1 MPENSFALDAVCA
14 GVDKV
19 GFASFMAADDRSIL
33 DKYLS
38 RWRWVLLA
46 LLLLATGL
54 GLSRIRVDANV
65 LDLLP
70 QDLVAVRG
78 LKIFLGHFG
87 QPRELIVMVES
98 SDAAE
103 AGALVDSLADNLRA
117 TSTLTVHSAPPWA
130 ADPRE
135 LVPLAAYALLNQ
147 EPAKFHTTLEKLST
161 AGASAQ
167 ASEAVERLGTTVAPE
182 ELARLAY
189 DPLDLLSA
197 LPSTAAPDLA
207 NREFSSLDG
216 RTRLLY
222 VTPVSPTPSNEW
234 VAQTTKRIQKWQSA
248 SPGRLAARV
257 GWTGEPAF
265 VQEISSAMELDMRW
279 SSISSL
285 VFAALIF
292 FLAHRRV
299 RPLWGLLFYVSCSFA
314 IALGLTALVFPGL
327 SIISVGFAAILAG
340 LTIDYGFILYQRRM
354 EHGGTLQEIRAATS
368 PGILAGAMTTAAA
381 FLSLNLSG
389 LPGIAQL
396 GTTVAI
402 GVLAGAFLMI
412 SFYARDLQKMRLPAP
427 CPARPLPR
435 YLLLAGKACAL
446 FVLLSTICTLVIVG
460 FPRWTADTNSMRPRE
475 SMAYPTLDRLGLAL
489 GNDHEVLNVIMSGP
503 SESIVSEKL
512 SLARAYLTHAL
523 QEGLLLSFELPD
535 LLWPEAEF
543 LRFNLASAAAATSQK
558 HQLCELL
565 TNAGYSEAGTFLTG
579 GLLDQWQAWQAY
591 STSPL
596 PENAAFQWIA
606 RRTMSLG
613 GPEFAACG
621 VAIESGKNPAAVA
634 VFINTLAAQGI
645 YLTGW
650 HKLGEAL
657 SQHALAHGLLAGTA
671 FLAVLFGA
679 LFLSLRSLRDTL
691 LVLGIT
697 GLSLLSMTGL
707 MRLFSL
713 DWNFLNLCSITLT
726 IGAGVDYSI
735 HMIFALRQNNGDHAS
750 AFRDVGKA
758 LALCAATTVV
768 GFGSLA
774 TAQTVGL
781 ASLGINCA
789 LGVAVNALFALFLL
803 PLMWRRR
810 LPFRA

>member
-1 MPENSFALDAVCA
+1 
-14 GVDKV
+14 
-19 GFASFMAADDRSIL
+19 MAADDRSIL

-70 QDLVAVRG
+70 PDLVAVRG

-87 QPRELIVMVES
+87 QPRELIVMVEA
-98 SDAAE
+98 SDPAE
-103 AGALVDSLADNLRA
+103 AGALVDSLADDLRA
-117 TSTLTVHSAPPWA
+117 TSTLVVHSAPPWA
-130 ADPRE
+130 TDPRE

-147 EPAKFHTTLEKLST
+147 EPEKFHTTLEKLSP
-161 AGASAQ
+161 AGAISR
-167 ASEAVERLGTTVAPE
+167 ASDAIERLGTTVAPE

-189 DPLDLLSA
+189 DPLNLLSA

-222 VTPVSPTPSNEW
+222 VTPLAQTPSKDW
-234 VAQTTKRIQKWQSA
+234 VAETTKRIQEWQSA
-248 SPGRLAARV
+248 SRERLAARV

-265 VQEISSAMELDMRW
+265 VQEISSAMEQDMRW

-285 VFAALIF
+285 AFAALIF
-292 FLAHRRV
+292 FLAHRRL

-340 LTIDYGFILYQRRM
+340 LTVDYGFILYQRRI
-354 EHGGTLQEIRAATS
+354 EHGGTLQELRAATS
-368 PGILAGAMTTAAA
+368 PGILAGAVTTAAA

-402 GVLAGAFLMI
+402 GVLAGALLMI
-412 SFYARDLQKMRLPAP
+412 SFYAKNLHKMRLPYP
-427 CPARPLPR
+427 GPARPLPR
-435 YLLLAGKACAL
+435 HLLLAGKACAL
-446 FVLLSTICTLVIVG
+446 LVLLTATCTLVFLG

-475 SMAYPTLDRLGLAL
+475 SVAYPTLDRLGLAL
-489 GNDHEVLNVIMSGP
+489 GSDHDVLNVIISGP

-512 SLARAYLTHAL
+512 AVARASLTQAL
-523 QEGLLLSFELPD
+523 QEGLLSSFELPD
-535 LLWPEAEF
+535 MLWPQEDF
-543 LRFNLASAAAATSQK
+543 LKTNLASAVAATSQK
-558 HQLCELL
+558 QLLCELL
-565 TNAGYSEAGTFLTG
+565 TEAGFSETGTFLTG
-579 GLLDQWQAWQAY
+579 GLLDQWQVWKAA

-596 PENAAFQWIA
+596 PENTAFHWIA

-621 VAIESGKNPAAVA
+621 VAIESGKNPAAVTA
-634 VFINTLAAQGI
+634 LINSLAAQGI

-657 SQHALAHGLLAGTA
+657 SQHALGHGLLAGAA

-679 LFLSLRSLRDTL
+679 LFLSLRNLPDTL

-697 GLSLLSMTGL
+697 GLSLLAMTGL

-713 DWNFLNLCSITLT
+713 EWNFLNLCSVTLT

-735 HMIFALRQNNGDHAS
+735 HMIFALRQNSGDHAA

-758 LALCAATTVV
+758 LGLCAATTVV

-789 LGVAVNALFALFLL
+789 LGVALNALFALFLL

-810 LPFRA
+810 FASRS

>member
-1 MPENSFALDAVCA
+1 
-14 GVDKV
+14 
-19 GFASFMAADDRSIL
+19 MAADDRSIL

-70 QDLVAVRG
+70 PDLVAVRG

-87 QPRELIVMVES
+87 QPRELIVMVEA
-98 SDAAE
+98 SDPTE
-103 AGALVDSLADNLRA
+103 AGALVDSLADDLRT
-117 TSTLTVHSAPPWA
+117 TSTLIVHSAPPWA
-130 ADPRE
+130 TDPRE

-147 EPAKFHTTLEKLST
+147 EPEKFHTTLEKLSP
-161 AGASAQ
+161 AGASSR
-167 ASEAVERLGTTVAPE
+167 ASDAIERLGTTVAPE
-182 ELARLAY
+182 ELARPAY
-189 DPLDLLSA
+189 DPLNLLST

-222 VTPVSPTPSNEW
+222 ITPLSQTPSKDW
-234 VAQTTKRIQKWQSA
+234 VAETTKRIQEWQSA
-248 SPGRLAARV
+248 SPERLAARV

-265 VQEISSAMELDMRW
+265 VQEISSAMEQDMRW

-285 VFAALIF
+285 AFAALIF
-292 FLAHRRV
+292 FLAHRRL

-340 LTIDYGFILYQRRM
+340 LTVDYGFILYQRRI
-354 EHGGTLQEIRAATS
+354 EHGGTLQELRAATS
-368 PGILAGAMTTAAA
+368 PGILASAVTTAAA

-402 GVLAGAFLMI
+402 GVLAGALLMI
-412 SFYARDLQKMRLPAP
+412 SFYAKNLHKMRLPAP
-427 CPARPLPR
+427 GPARPLPR
-435 YLLLAGKACAL
+435 HLLFAGKACAL
-446 FVLLSTICTLVIVG
+446 LVILTAICTLVFIG

-475 SMAYPTLDRLGLAL
+475 SVAYPTLDRLGLTL
-489 GNDHEVLNVIMSGP
+489 GSDHEVLNVIISGP

-512 SLARAYLTHAL
+512 AVARASLTQAL

-535 LLWPEAEF
+535 MLWPQEEF
-543 LRFNLASAAAATSQK
+543 LKTNLASAIAATSQK
-558 HQLCELL
+558 QPLCDLL
-565 TNAGYSEAGTFLTG
+565 ADAGFSETGTFLTR
-579 GLLDQWQAWQAY
+579 GLLDQWKAWQAS

-596 PENAAFQWIA
+596 PENTAFHWIA
-606 RRTMSLG
+606 RRTMSLD
-613 GPEFAACG
+613 GPAFAACG
-621 VAIESGKNPAAVA
+621 VAIESGKNPAAFTA
-634 VFINTLAAQGI
+634 LINSLAAQGI

-657 SQHALAHGLLAGTA
+657 SQHALGHGLLAGAA

-697 GLSLLSMTGL
+697 GLSLLAMTGL

-713 DWNFLNLCSITLT
+713 EWNFLNLCSVTLT

-735 HMIFALRQNNGDHAS
+735 HMIFALRQNNGDHAA
-750 AFRDVGKA
+750 AFREVGKA
-758 LALCAATTVV
+758 LGLCAATTVV

-789 LGVAVNALFALFLL
+789 LGVALNALFALFLL
-803 PLMWRRR
+803 PLIWRRR
-810 LPFRA
+810 FASRS

>member
-1 MPENSFALDAVCA
+1 
-14 GVDKV
+14 
-19 GFASFMAADDRSIL
+19 MAADDHSIL

-38 RWRWVLLA
+38 RWRWILLVLLI
-46 LLLLATGL
+46 LATGL

-87 QPRELIVMVES
+87 QPQELIVMVEAGNAS
-98 SDAAE
+98 A
-103 AGALVDSLADNLRA
+103 AGALVDSLADKLR
-117 TSTLTVHSAPPWA
+117 TSATLTVRDSPPWA

-135 LVPLAAYALLNQ
+135 LVPLAAYALLN
-147 EPAKFHTTLEKLST
+147 EGPENFRATLEKMSP
-161 AGASAQ
+161 AGARAL
-167 ASEAVERLGTTVAPE
+167 ASEAVERLGLTVAPE
-182 ELARLAY
+182 EMARLAY
-189 DPLDLLSA
+189 DPLNLLSA

-222 VTPVSPTPSNEW
+222 VTPVSPTPSKDW
-234 VAQTTKRIQKWQSA
+234 VSQTAKLIQEWQSA
-248 SPGRLAARV
+248 SPERRAANV

-265 VQEISSAMELDMRW
+265 VQEISDAMEQDMRW

-292 FLAHRRV
+292 FLAHRRL
-299 RPLWGLLFYVSCSFA
+299 RPLGVLLFYVGCSFA
-314 IALGLTALVFPGL
+314 IALGLTALIFPGL

-340 LTIDYGFILYQRRM
+340 LTVDYGFILYQRRI
-354 EHGGTLQEIRAATS
+354 EHSGTLQQLRAATS
-368 PGILAGAMTTAAA
+368 PGILASAVTTAAA

-412 SFYARDLQKMRLPAP
+412 VFYARNLHKMWLPAP
-427 CPARPLPR
+427 GPTRPLPR
-435 YLLLAGKACAL
+435 HLLLAGKTCAL
-446 FVLLSTICTLVIVG
+446 LVLLTAACTLVFLG

-475 SMAYPTLDRLGLAL
+475 SVAYPTLDRLGLAL
-489 GNDHEVLNVIMSGP
+489 GNNHAVLNVVVAGP
-503 SESIVSEKL
+503 TESIVSEKL
-512 SLARAYLTHAL
+512 ALARTSLGQAL
-523 QEGLLLSFELPD
+523 EADVILSFELPD
-535 LLWPEAEF
+535 LLWPHADV
-543 LRFNLASAAAATSQK
+543 LKSNLASASATISEKQP
-558 HQLCELL
+558 LCELL
-565 TNAGYSEAGTFLTG
+565 TDAGFSESGTFLTG
-579 GLLDQWQAWQAY
+579 GILDQWQAWQTS

-596 PENAAFQWIA
+596 PENAAFHWIA

-621 VAIESGKNPAAVA
+621 VAIESGTDPIAVA
-634 VFINTLAAQGI
+634 GLIDKLAADGV
-645 YLTGW
+645 YMTGW

-657 SQHALAHGLLAGTA
+657 SQHALGHGLLAGVA
-671 FLAVLFGA
+671 FLAVLSTA
-679 LFLSLRSLRDTL
+679 LFLSLRNLRDTL

-697 GLSLLSMTGL
+697 ALSLFAMTGL

-713 DWNFLNLCSITLT
+713 DWNFMNLCSVTLT

-735 HMIFALRQNNGDHAS
+735 HMIFALRQNNGNAAA

-758 LALCAATTVV
+758 LTLCAATTVA

-789 LGVAVNALFALFLL
+789 LGVAMNALFALFLL
-803 PLMWRRR
+803 PIAWRAHQR
-810 LPFRA
+810 P

>member
-1 MPENSFALDAVCA
+1 M
-14 GVDKV
+14 
-19 GFASFMAADDRSIL
+19 
-33 DKYLS
+33 
-38 RWRWVLLA
+38 LA
-46 LLLLATGL
+46 LILLATGL

-87 QPRELIVMVES
+87 QPRELIVMVEA
-98 SDAAE
+98 SDPAE
-103 AGALVDSLADNLRA
+103 AGALVDSLADDLRA
-117 TSTLTVHSAPPWA
+117 TSTLAVHSAPPWE

-147 EPAKFHTTLEKLST
+147 EPEKFHATLEKLSL
-161 AGASAQ
+161 AVASAR
-167 ASEAVERLGTTVAPE
+167 ASEAIERLGTTVAPE
-182 ELARLAY
+182 ELTRLAY
-189 DPLDLLSA
+189 DPLNLLSA

-222 VTPVSPTPSNEW
+222 VTPLAPTPSKDW
-234 VAQTTKRIQKWQSA
+234 VAQTTKRIQEWQSA

-265 VQEISSAMELDMRW
+265 VQEISSAMEQDMRW

-285 VFAALIF
+285 AFAGLIF
-292 FLAHRRV
+292 FLAHRRL
-299 RPLWGLLFYVSCSFA
+299 RPLWGLLFYVTCSFA

-340 LTIDYGFILYQRRM
+340 LTVDYGFILYQRRI
-354 EHGGTLQEIRAATS
+354 EHGGTLQELRAATS
-368 PGILAGAMTTAAA
+368 PSILAGAVTTAAA

-402 GVLAGAFLMI
+402 GVLAGALLMI
-412 SFYARDLQKMRLPAP
+412 FFYARDLHKMRLPAP
-427 CPARPLPR
+427 GPLSPLPR
-435 YLLLAGKACAL
+435 HLLLAGQACAL
-446 FVLLSTICTLVIVG
+446 LALLTAACALVFLG

-475 SMAYPTLDRLGLAL
+475 SVAYPTLDRLGLAL
-489 GNDHEVLNVIMSGP
+489 GNDHEVLNVVVSGP
-503 SESIVSEKL
+503 TESIVSEKL
-512 SLARAYLTHAL
+512 ALARAALTQAL
-523 QEGLLLSFELPD
+523 QEGLLSSFELPD
-535 LLWPEAEF
+535 MLWPQEDF
-543 LRFNLASAAAATSQK
+543 LQTNLVSASAAASQK
-558 HQLCELL
+558 KQLCELL
-565 TNAGYSEAGTFLTG
+565 TDAGFSEAGTFLTG
-579 GLLDQWQAWQAY
+579 GLLDQWQAWQSS

-596 PENAAFQWIA
+596 PENAAFYWIA

-621 VAIESGKNPAAVA
+621 VAIESGKNPAAVTA
-634 VFINTLAAQGI
+634 LINTLAAQGI

-657 SQHALAHGLLAGTA
+657 SQHALGHGLLAGAA

-679 LFLSLRSLRDTL
+679 LFLSLRNLQDTL

-713 DWNFLNLCSITLT
+713 DWNFLNLCSVTLT

-735 HMIFALRQNNGDHAS
+735 HMIFALRQNNGNHAA

-758 LALCAATTVV
+758 LGLCAATTVV

-789 LGVAVNALFALFLL
+789 LGVALNALFALFLL

>member
-1 MPENSFALDAVCA
+1 
-14 GVDKV
+14 
-19 GFASFMAADDRSIL
+19 MAADNRSIL
-33 DKYLS
+33 DKYVS

-46 LLLLATGL
+46 LLILATGL

-65 LDLLP
+65 LNLLP
-70 QDLVAVRG
+70 QNLVAVRG

-87 QPRELIVMVES
+87 QPRELIVMVEA
-98 SDAAE
+98 SDPAE
-103 AGALVDSLADNLRA
+103 AGALVDSLADDLRA
-117 TSTLTVHSAPPWA
+117 TSTLTVQSAPPWA

-135 LVPLAAYALLNQ
+135 LVPLAAYAILNQ
-147 EPAKFHTTLEKLST
+147 EPEKFHTTLEKLSPE
-161 AGASAQ
+161 GASAR

-189 DPLDLLSA
+189 DPLNLLSA

-216 RTRLLY
+216 QTRLLY
-222 VTPVSPTPSNEW
+222 VTPLAPTPSKNW
-234 VAQTTKRIQKWQSA
+234 VAQTTKRIQEWQSA

-265 VQEISSAMELDMRW
+265 VQEISSAMEQDMRW

-285 VFAALIF
+285 AFAALIF
-292 FLAHRRV
+292 FLAHRRL
-299 RPLWGLLFYVSCSFA
+299 RPLWGLLFYVCCSFA
-314 IALGLTALVFPGL
+314 IALGLTALIFPGL

-340 LTIDYGFILYQRRM
+340 LTVDYGFIIYQRRI
-354 EHGGTLQEIRAATS
+354 EHGGTLQELRAATS
-368 PGILAGAMTTAAA
+368 PGILAGAVTTAAA

-402 GVLAGAFLMI
+402 GVMAGALLMI
-412 SFYARDLQKMRLPAP
+412 FFYARDLHKMRLPAP
-427 CPARPLPR
+427 GPTRSLPR
-435 YLLLAGKACAL
+435 HLLLAGKACAL
-446 FVLLSTICTLVIVG
+446 LVLLTAACTLIFLG

-475 SMAYPTLDRLGLAL
+475 SVAYPTLDRLGLAL
-489 GNDHEVLNVIMSGP
+489 GNDHEILNVIVSGP
-503 SESIVSEKL
+503 TESNVSEKL
-512 SLARAYLTHAL
+512 ALSRASLTQAL
-523 QEGLLLSFELPD
+523 QEGLLSSFELPD
-535 LLWPEAEF
+535 TLWPQEEF
-543 LRFNLASAAAATSQK
+543 LKTNLTSSIAAASQK
-558 HQLCELL
+558 KQLGELL
-565 TNAGYSEAGTFLTG
+565 TDAGFSEAGTFLTG
-579 GLLDQWQAWQAY
+579 GLLDQWQAWQSS

-596 PENAAFQWIA
+596 PENAAFHWIA
-606 RRTMSLG
+606 RRTMSLS

-621 VAIESGKNPAAVA
+621 VAIESGKNPAAVTA
-634 VFINTLAAQGI
+634 LINALAAQGI

-657 SQHALAHGLLAGTA
+657 SQHALGHGLLAGAA

-691 LVLGIT
+691 LVLCIT

-713 DWNFLNLCSITLT
+713 DWNFLNLCSVTLT

-735 HMIFALRQNNGDHAS
+735 HMIFALRQNNGDHAA

-758 LALCAATTVV
+758 LGLCAATTVV

-789 LGVAVNALFALFLL
+789 LGVAMNALFALFVL
-803 PLMWRRR
+803 PTLWRGLSR
-810 LPFRA
+810 P

>member
-1 MPENSFALDAVCA
+1 
-14 GVDKV
+14 
-19 GFASFMAADDRSIL
+19 MAADDRSIL

-70 QDLVAVRG
+70 PDLVAVRG

-87 QPRELIVMVES
+87 QPRELIVMVEATDS
-98 SDAAE
+98 TE
-103 AGALVDSLADNLRA
+103 AGALVDSLADDLRA
-117 TSTLTVHSAPPWA
+117 TSTLVVHSAPPWA
-130 ADPRE
+130 TDPRE

-147 EPAKFHTTLEKLST
+147 DPENFHATLEKLSP
-161 AGASAQ
+161 AGASSR
-167 ASEAVERLGTTVAPE
+167 ASEAIERLGTTVAPE

-189 DPLDLLSA
+189 DPLNLLSA

-222 VTPVSPTPSNEW
+222 VTPLAPTPSKDW

-265 VQEISSAMELDMRW
+265 VQEISSAMEQDMRW

-285 VFAALIF
+285 AFAAIIF
-292 FLAHRRV
+292 FLAHRRL

-340 LTIDYGFILYQRRM
+340 LTVDYGFILYQRRI
-354 EHGGTLQEIRAATS
+354 EHGGTLQELRAATS
-368 PGILAGAMTTAAA
+368 PGILASAVTTAAA

-402 GVLAGAFLMI
+402 GVLAGALLMI
-412 SFYARDLQKMRLPAP
+412 SLYAKNLHKMRLPSP
-427 CPARPLPR
+427 GPARPLPR
-435 YLLLAGKACAL
+435 HLLLAGKACAL
-446 FVLLSTICTLVIVG
+446 LVLLTATCALVFLG

-475 SMAYPTLDRLGLAL
+475 SVAYPTLDRLGLAL
-489 GNDHEVLNVIMSGP
+489 GSDHEVLNVIISGP

-512 SLARAYLTHAL
+512 ALARASLTQAL
-523 QEGLLLSFELPD
+523 QEGLLSSFELPNM
-535 LLWPEAEF
+535 LWPQEDF
-543 LRFNLASAAAATSQK
+543 LKTNLASAIAATSQK
-558 HQLCELL
+558 QPLCELL
-565 TNAGYSEAGTFLTG
+565 TEAGFSETGTFLTG
-579 GLLDQWQAWQAY
+579 GLLDQWQVWQAA

-596 PENAAFQWIA
+596 PENAAFHWIA

-621 VAIESGKNPAAVA
+621 VAIESGKNPAAVTA
-634 VFINTLAAQGI
+634 LINSLAAQGI

-657 SQHALAHGLLAGTA
+657 SQHALGHGLLAGAA

-679 LFLSLRSLRDTL
+679 LFLSLRNLPDTL

-697 GLSLLSMTGL
+697 GLSLLAMTGL

-713 DWNFLNLCSITLT
+713 EWNFLNLCSVTLT

-735 HMIFALRQNNGDHAS
+735 HMIFALRQNNGDAAA

-789 LGVAVNALFALFLL
+789 LGVALNALFALFLL
-803 PLMWRRR
+803 PMMWRG
-810 LPFRA
+810 LFAFRS

>member
-1 MPENSFALDAVCA
+1 
-14 GVDKV
+14 
-19 GFASFMAADDRSIL
+19 MAADNRSIL

-46 LLLLATGL
+46 VLLLATGL

-87 QPRELIVMVES
+87 QPRELIVMVEA
-98 SDAAE
+98 SDPAE
-103 AGALVDSLADNLRA
+103 AGALVDSLADDLRA
-117 TSTLTVHSAPPWA
+117 TSTLAVHSAPPWA

-147 EPAKFHTTLEKLST
+147 EPKKFQATLEKLSP
-161 AGASAQ
+161 ASASSR

-189 DPLDLLSA
+189 DPLNLLSA

-222 VTPVSPTPSNEW
+222 VTPLAPTPSKDW
-234 VAQTTKRIQKWQSA
+234 VAQTTKRIQEWQSA

-265 VQEISSAMELDMRW
+265 VQEISSAMEQDMRW

-285 VFAALIF
+285 AFAGLIF
-292 FLAHRRV
+292 FLAHRRL

-340 LTIDYGFILYQRRM
+340 LTVDYGFILYQRRI
-354 EHGGTLQEIRAATS
+354 EHGGTLQELRAATS
-368 PGILAGAMTTAAA
+368 PSILAGAVTTAAA

-402 GVLAGAFLMI
+402 GVLAGALLMI
-412 SFYARDLQKMRLPAP
+412 FFYARDLHKMRPPAP
-427 CPARPLPR
+427 GPLRPLPR
-435 YLLLAGKACAL
+435 HLLRAGKACAL
-446 FVLLSTICTLVIVG
+446 LALLTAACTLVFLG

-475 SMAYPTLDRLGLAL
+475 SVAYPTLDRLGLAM
-489 GNDHEVLNVIMSGP
+489 GNDHEVLNVIVSGP
-503 SESIVSEKL
+503 TESIVSEKL
-512 SLARAYLTHAL
+512 ALARASLTQAL
-523 QEGLLLSFELPD
+523 QEGLLSSFELPD
-535 LLWPEAEF
+535 TLWPQEEF
-543 LRFNLASAAAATSQK
+543 LQTNLASAIAAASQK
-558 HQLCELL
+558 KQLCELL
-565 TNAGYSEAGTFLTG
+565 TDAGFSEAGTFLTG
-579 GLLDQWQAWQAY
+579 GLLDQWQAWQSS

-596 PENAAFQWIA
+596 PENAAFHWIA
-606 RRTMSLG
+606 RRTMSLS

-621 VAIESGKNPAAVA
+621 VAIESGKNPTAVTA
-634 VFINTLAAQGI
+634 LINTLAAQGI

-657 SQHALAHGLLAGTA
+657 SQHALGHGLLAGAA

-713 DWNFLNLCSITLT
+713 DWNFLNLCSVTLT

-735 HMIFALRQNNGDHAS
+735 HMIFALRQNNGDHAA

-758 LALCAATTVV
+758 LGLCAATTVV

-789 LGVAVNALFALFLL
+789 LGVALNALFALFLL
-803 PLMWRRR
+803 PLMWRRSF
-810 LPFRA
+810 PFRA

>member
-1 MPENSFALDAVCA
+1 
-14 GVDKV
+14 
-19 GFASFMAADDRSIL
+19 MAADLPSIFM
-33 DKYLS
+33 KQMF
-38 RWRWVLLA
+38 RWRVVLIAA
-46 LLLLATGL
+46 LLVATVVGL
-54 GLSRIRVDANV
+54 TRIRVGANV

-87 QPRELIVMVES
+87 QPHELIVMVEA

-103 AGALVDSLADNLRA
+103 ASALVDSLADDLRA

-147 EPAKFHTTLEKLST
+147 APDKFHTTLEKLSS
-161 AGASAQ
+161 AGASSR
-167 ASEAVERLGTTVAPE
+167 ASDAVERLGTTMAPE
-182 ELARLAY
+182 EIARLAY

-197 LPSTAAPDLA
+197 LPSTATPDLA
-207 NREFSSLDG
+207 NCEFSSLDA

-222 VTPVSPTPSNEW
+222 VTPVSRTPSKDW
-234 VAQTTKRIQKWQSA
+234 VAQTTNRIQDWQSA
-248 SPGRLAARV
+248 SPGRMAARV

-265 VQEISSAMELDMRW
+265 VQEISSAMEEDMQW

-285 VFAALIF
+285 AFAALIF
-292 FLAHRRV
+292 FLAHRRL

-340 LTIDYGFILYQRRM
+340 LTVDYGFILYQRRI
-354 EHGGTLQEIRAATS
+354 EHGGTLQELRAATS
-368 PGILAGAMTTAAA
+368 PGILAGAVTTAAA

-402 GVLAGAFLMI
+402 GVLAGALLMI
-412 SFYARDLQKMRLPAP
+412 FFYARALHKMPLPAP
-427 CPARPLPR
+427 GPVRPMPR
-435 YLLLAGKACAL
+435 HLLFAGKACAL
-446 FVLLSTICTLVIVG
+446 LVLLTAACTLVFLG
-460 FPRWTADTNSMRPRE
+460 FPQWTADTNSMRPRE
-475 SMAYPTLDRLGLAL
+475 SVAYPTLDRLGLAL
-489 GNDHEVLNVIMSGP
+489 GNDHEVLNVIISSP

-512 SLARAYLTHAL
+512 ILARASLTQAL
-523 QEGLLLSFELPD
+523 QEGLLSSFELPD
-535 LLWPEAEF
+535 TLWPRAEF
-543 LRFNLASAAAATSQK
+543 LKTNLASAAAATSQK
-558 HQLCELL
+558 QQLGELL
-565 TNAGYSEAGTFLTG
+565 TDAGFSEAGTFLTD
-579 GLLDQWQAWQAY
+579 GLLDQWQAWQAS

-596 PENAAFQWIA
+596 PENAAFHWIA

-621 VAIESGKNPAAVA
+621 VAIESGKNPAAVTA
-634 VFINTLAAQGI
+634 LINTLAAQGI

-657 SQHALAHGLLAGTA
+657 SQHALGHGMLAGAA

-679 LFLSLRSLRDTL
+679 LFLSLRNLRDTL

-697 GLSLLSMTGL
+697 GLSLLAMTGL

-713 DWNFLNLCSITLT
+713 EWNFLNLCSVTLT

-735 HMIFALRQNNGDHAS
+735 HMIFALRQNNGDHAA

-758 LALCAATTVV
+758 LGLCAATTVV

-774 TAQTVGL
+774 TAQTIGL

-789 LGVAVNALFALFLL
+789 LGVALNALFALFLL
-803 PLMWRRR
+803 PWMWRAARVEISHGA
-810 LPFRA
+810 LQAGEGC

>member
-1 MPENSFALDAVCA
+1 
-14 GVDKV
+14 
-19 GFASFMAADDRSIL
+19 MAADDRSIL

-46 LLLLATGL
+46 LLLPATGL

-78 LKIFLGHFG
+78 LKVFLGHFG
-87 QPRELIVMVES
+87 QPRELIVMVEA
-98 SDAAE
+98 SDPAE
-103 AGALVDSLADNLRA
+103 ARALVDSLADDLRA
-117 TSTLTVHSAPPWA
+117 TSTLAVHSAPPWA

-147 EPAKFHTTLEKLST
+147 EPEKFHATLEKLSP
-161 AGASAQ
+161 AGASAR

-182 ELARLAY
+182 ELTRLAY
-189 DPLDLLSA
+189 DPLNLLSA
-197 LPSTAAPDLA
+197 LPSTASPDLA
-207 NREFSSLDG
+207 NREFSSSDG

-222 VTPVSPTPSNEW
+222 VTPLAPTPSKDW
-234 VAQTTKRIQKWQSA
+234 VAQTTKRIQEWQSA

-265 VQEISSAMELDMRW
+265 VQEISSAMEQDMRW

-285 VFAALIF
+285 AFAGLIF
-292 FLAHRRV
+292 FLAHRRL

-340 LTIDYGFILYQRRM
+340 LTVDYGFILYQRRI
-354 EHGGTLQEIRAATS
+354 EHGGTLQELRAATS
-368 PGILAGAMTTAAA
+368 PSILAGAVTTAAA

-402 GVLAGAFLMI
+402 GVLAGALLMI
-412 SFYARDLQKMRLPAP
+412 FFYSRDLHKMRLPAP
-427 CPARPLPR
+427 GPLRPLPR
-435 YLLLAGKACAL
+435 HLLLAGKVCAL
-446 FVLLSTICTLVIVG
+446 LALLTAACTLVFLG

-475 SMAYPTLDRLGLAL
+475 SVAYPTLDRLGLAL
-489 GNDHEVLNVIMSGP
+489 GNDHEVLNVIVSGP
-503 SESIVSEKL
+503 TESIVSEKL
-512 SLARAYLTHAL
+512 ALARASLTQAL
-523 QEGLLLSFELPD
+523 QEGLLSSFELPD
-535 LLWPEAEF
+535 TLWPHEE
-543 LRFNLASAAAATSQK
+543 LLKTNLVSAIAAASQK
-558 HQLCELL
+558 QQLCELL
-565 TNAGYSEAGTFLTG
+565 TDAGFSEAGTFLTG
-579 GLLDQWQAWQAY
+579 GLLDQWQAWQSS

-596 PENAAFQWIA
+596 PENAAFYWIA
-606 RRTMSLG
+606 RRTMSLS

-621 VAIESGKNPAAVA
+621 VAIESGKNPTAVTA
-634 VFINTLAAQGI
+634 LINTLAAQGI

-650 HKLGEAL
+650 QKLGEAL
-657 SQHALAHGLLAGTA
+657 SQHALGHGLLAGAA

-713 DWNFLNLCSITLT
+713 DWNFLNLCSVTLT

-735 HMIFALRQNNGDHAS
+735 HMIFALRQNNGDHAA

-758 LALCAATTVV
+758 LGLCAATTVV

-789 LGVAVNALFALFLL
+789 LGVALNALFALFLL

-810 LPFRA
+810 LPFPA